1 MQYERNNSILPN
13 VSGEFLKNLANEKT
27 SISAQLRH
35 DYQEKEWS
43 NLTEGKFYFL
53 FYLKSKFEKKPKIL
67 EKMLGILKVNH
78 QLSDSVCVS
87 AGAQSRLL
95 NLLGL
100 SEKDIPLELR
110 EQFGYSKKHS
120 LILQAVRDTTL
131 KYYRT
136 GLRFKN

>member
-1 MQYERNNSILPN
+1 MHSATSYDFNRKIVKKVRQLVWS
-13 VSGEFLKNLANEKT
+13 VSLSGIAPGKKIYLIWSQNLKKT
-27 SISAQLRH
+27 
-35 DYQEKEWS
+35 
-43 NLTEGKFYFL
+43 
-53 FYLKSKFEKKPKIL
+53 KIL

>member
-1 MQYERNNSILPN
+1 M
-13 VSGEFLKNLANEKT
+13 LKNKEK
-27 SISAQLRH
+27 I
-35 DYQEKEWS
+35 
-43 NLTEGKFYFL
+43 
-53 FYLKSKFEKKPKIL
+53 LKKILKIL

-136 GLRFKN
+136 GLSFKK

>member
-1 MQYERNNSILPN
+1 
-13 VSGEFLKNLANEKT
+13 
-27 SISAQLRH
+27 
-35 DYQEKEWS
+35 
-43 NLTEGKFYFL
+43 
-53 FYLKSKFEKKPKIL
+53 
-67 EKMLGILKVNH
+67 MLGILKVNH

-136 GLRFKN
+136 GLSFKNENVKSKTENFRQDLIIFKI